1 VLSNTSE
8 TQLRSR
14 LKKWRVTKSSRQTR
28 KKSYE
33 PTTETMREM
42 NFPQGQ
48 SNNSPPK
55 PRMRVRSLPTTVK
68 DPATEPEWY
77 KTNRHYESHS
87 FPATMHRDGH
97 DIPTVWAPASTQPS
111 PLSSPSKSRVNTH
124 GYLKILTTSSYDPS
138 QASPFVDR
146 ALLSPTPAMSP
157 AYIDPSYSLAKE
169 SCMQTSLPTAAVP
182 PIQRAMPRWY
192 AMPMGAST
200 RATPMPFY
208 ITGPLTP
215 PIDPMMQMVPPQC
228 PQHMSDFQ
236 EDVKSWNRTM
246 SSPYGRGMATRMN
259 HNIRQQTESLE
270 RKVSSPSKVT
280 TNQPT
285 SGIVTPTSPYFL
297 HGQYSIL
304 SSPGSTY
311 PGPESLR

>member
-14 LKKWRVTKSSRQTR
+14 LKKWRVTKSSRQTSN
-28 KKSYE
+28 KSYE
-33 PTTETMREM
+33 PTTGTMREM

-55 PRMRVRSLPTTVK
+55 PRMRVRSLPTTAK
-68 DPATEPEWY
+68 DPATELEWY
-77 KTNRHYESHS
+77 KTNRHYESRS
-87 FPATMHRDGH
+87 FPTTMYPDGY

-124 GYLKILTTSSYDPS
+124 GYLTILTTSSYDPS
-138 QASPFVDR
+138 QASPFVDG

-157 AYIDPSYSLAKE
+157 AYMDPSYSLAKE
-169 SCMQTSLPTAAVP
+169 SCMQTPLPTAAVP
-182 PIQRAMPRWY
+182 PIQRAMPQWY
-192 AMPMGAST
+192 TMPMEAST
-200 RATPMPFY
+200 RATPIPFY
-208 ITGPLTP
+208 TAGPLTP
-215 PIDPMMQMVPPQC
+215 PIGPMRQMVSLQF

-236 EDVKSWNRTM
+236 EDVMSWNRTM
-246 SSPYGRGMATRMN
+246 SSHYGPGMATQMN
-259 HNIRQQTESLE
+259 HNIRQQPKPLE
-270 RKVSSPSKVT
+270 REVSSLSKIT

-285 SGIVTPTSPYFL
+285 SGIFTPTSPYFL
-297 HGQYSIL
+297 HRQYTISC
-304 SSPGSTY
+304 SSGSTY